1 MTELLNGLLNLH
13 LSCPNSENYEEHSV
27 MQALTKENNVVRR
40 CLCCAPQWLEWTK
53 IAEQFLEP
61 SFYQRSV
68 YSGDYVDL

>member
-1 MTELLNGLLNLH
+1 
-13 LSCPNSENYEEHSV
+13 

-61 SFYQRSV
+61 CFINDQCTVGIRLIRNIV
-68 YSGDYVDL
+68 NHTLV